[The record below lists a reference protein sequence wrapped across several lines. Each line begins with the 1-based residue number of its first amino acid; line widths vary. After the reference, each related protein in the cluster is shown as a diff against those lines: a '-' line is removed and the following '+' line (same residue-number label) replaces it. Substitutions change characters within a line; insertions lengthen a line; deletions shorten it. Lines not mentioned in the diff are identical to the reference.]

1 VGRHYRKAL
10 DMKIG
15 VVGFGYVGSA
25 VAASYVT
32 EVVIHDP
39 KYPAQSVAITALK
52 YSCDAIFVCVPTPS
66 SSAGCDTSILDQVLA
81 ELVGYEGIVIVKS
94 TAPPAWYAAAEL
106 AYPFKLAHV
115 PEFLTQAR
123 AKFDYVN
130 PHKIVVGC
138 QHDLQEQVADVLAA
152 SAINFERVDIE
163 YCSIAEASF
172 FKYMANN
179 FLAMKVVMNNE
190 FAQLATSLNL
200 DWNKVSTIAKTDS
213 RLGNTHWAV
222 PGPDGAGFAG
232 ACFPKDTEALLAIAG
247 EQQINMSILA
257 ATITTNAVLR
267 STEAAL

>member
-1 VGRHYRKAL
+1 
-10 DMKIG
+10 MKIG
-15 VVGFGYVGSA
+15 IIGLGYVGSA
-25 VAASYVT
+25 VAASYLT

-39 KYPAQSVAITALK
+39 KYPEQSLAITALK

-66 SSAGCDTSILDQVLA
+66 SSAGCDTSILDQVLS

-94 TAPPAWYAAAEL
+94 TAPPAWYMNAEYE
-106 AYPFKLAHV
+106 YPIKLAHV

-138 QHDLQEQVADVLAA
+138 RDYLYDQVADVLFA
-152 SAINFERVDIE
+152 SAINFDRVNIE

-190 FAQLATSLNL
+190 FAQLASSLHLN
-200 DWNKVSTIAKTDS
+200 WNRVSTIAKTDA

-222 PGPDGAGFAG
+222 PGPDGRAGYGG
-232 ACFPKDTEALLAIAG
+232 ACFPKDTEALLAIAHK
-247 EQQINMSILA
+247 QQIGMTLLA
-257 ATITTNAVLR
+257 TAIATNNTLR
-267 STEAAL
+267 NNHRS